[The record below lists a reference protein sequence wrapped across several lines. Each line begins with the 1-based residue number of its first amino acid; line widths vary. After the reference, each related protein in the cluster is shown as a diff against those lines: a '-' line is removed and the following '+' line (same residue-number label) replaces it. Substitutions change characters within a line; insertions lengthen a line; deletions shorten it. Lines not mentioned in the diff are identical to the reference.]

1 MDVALR
7 CVISPHG
14 DTTGAVAAELVSLAL
29 FDLGAL
35 AVGEDEPGGS
45 LVLVAG
51 FSSRPS
57 AQNALEHLTENYPN
71 LVARSAID
79 NRSAQDWVETQQ
91 ASLVPTT
98 LGPWRI
104 RGPWETP
111 PADLDP
117 RYDIIIDPGA
127 AFGHGGHPSTRLAT
141 ELLVRSHADT
151 HHVVDIGTGT
161 GVIAILAARL
171 GYAVTAVEN
180 DPVAAGIARR
190 NIALNS
196 SNPAHRVDDRITLT
210 VADGAAFAVD
220 HDSLVVANVTLD
232 VQRSI
237 ASRYQ
242 QVRRIIIS
250 GILCRQVGILRLLYP
265 SHNAVTIRA
274 FGDWAAVELSIK
286 RPEGTGPKR

>member
-7 CVISPHG
+7 CVISAHG
-14 DTTGAVAAELVSLAL
+14 DTTVAVAAELVSLAL

-35 AVGEDEPGGS
+35 AVGEDEPGES
-45 LVLVAG
+45 FVLVAG

-57 AQNALEHLTENYPN
+57 ARNALEHVTENYPN
-71 LVARSAID
+71 LVASAAID
-79 NRSAQDWVETQQ
+79 DRSAQDWVETQQ

-98 LGPWRI
+98 LGPWHI

-111 PADLDP
+111 PPDLDP
-117 RYDIIIDPGA
+117 KYDIIIDPGA

-141 ELLVRSHADT
+141 ELLIRPHADT

-171 GYAVTAVEN
+171 GYTVAAIEN
-180 DPVAAGIARR
+180 DPVAAGIAQR

-196 SNPAHRVDDRITLT
+196 SDPAHRVDDRITLT
-210 VADGAAFAVD
+210 VADGAALTVD
-220 HDSLVVANVTLD
+220 HESLVIANVTLD

-237 ASRYQ
+237 ASRCQ
-242 QVRRIIIS
+242 HARQIIIS
-250 GILCRQVGILRLLYP
+250 GVLCRQVGQLRMLYP
-265 SHNAVTIRA
+265 RHNAVTIRA
-274 FGDWAAVELSIK
+274 FGDWAAVELLINRS
-286 RPEGTGPKR
+286 RSTTPKR